1 MSQKRLEKKAAIVTG
16 AASGIGRAAC
26 LIFAREGAAIA
37 AVDLDEQGG
46 RETVSL
52 VQAAGGRAIF
62 VKASVAS
69 KNDAQKA
76 VLEAVG
82 AFGGLHIL
90 FNNAG
95 IPGSVQGTSLEGLTE
110 EDWQRVID
118 IDLKGVMLF
127 AQAAVPEMKKAGG
140 GAIVNTS
147 SLAGVIGM
155 GRGNQAYSAAKAGVV
170 GLTKAWALQ
179 FAKDNIRV
187 NAIAPGYIDTP
198 LGRGVRSG
206 LNEAQQ
212 EKYMGR
218 VMANIPMGRFAR
230 PEDIANAALY
240 LASDQAAFVT
250 GHVLVVDGGYSAQ

>member
-1 MSQKRLEKKAAIVTG
+1 MRLPNRVAIITG
-16 AASGIGRAAC
+16 AASGVGRASC
-26 LIFAREGAAIA
+26 LIFAREGASIA
-37 AVDLDEQGG
+37 AVDVNREGG
-46 RETVSL
+46 EETSAL
-52 VQAAGGRAIF
+52 VRAAGGQAVFIQ
-62 VKASVAS
+62 ASVDS
-69 KNDAQKA
+69 KAEAQRA
-76 VLEAVG
+76 VRETAARFGAV
-82 AFGGLHIL
+82 HIL

-95 IPGSVQGTSLEGLTE
+95 IPGSVQGTALDGLTE
-110 EDWQRVID
+110 EDWQQVMNIN
-118 IDLKGVMLF
+118 LKGVMLF
-127 AQAAVPEMKKAGG
+127 AQAALPEIKKAGG

-155 GRGNQAYSAAKAGVV
+155 GRGNQAYSAAKAGIV

-179 FAKDNIRV
+179 YAKDNIRV

-212 EKYMGR
+212 EKYMTR
-218 VMANIPMGRFAR
+218 VMTNIPIGRFAG

-250 GHVLVVDGGYSAQ
+250 GHVLVVDGGYSSQ